1 MLFWFLCLVAFL
13 SFGTSSLLYWMSAGS
28 AVRFVAALFAMNMT
42 AAVQKFIVLE
52 LVVVL
57 LKRKRPTSAVVLE
70 TILR

>member
-1 MLFWFLCLVAFL
+1 M
-13 SFGTSSLLYWMSAGS
+13 LYWMSAGS